1 MRPDQWELLR
11 NCAAGAEL
19 VSLPIALIVD
29 SPWIPGYL
37 ELSTLDYL
45 SLPDVWLK
53 ANLRVIEDFPEI
65 IFIPGFWQEY
75 GMAAEP
81 SGFGCKVSSFIDK
94 TPLVQSL
101 GADFQIADQLKTP
114 DPRQDGLMPLL
125 LNWYRYQEPRIRDA
139 GYVVKIVAARGPLA
153 VATHLFGVTDF
164 LLNLKLQPEKTHR
177 LLEITT
183 RLAIDWL
190 QAQAEALSAPEGIL
204 VLDDIIGFLSPKD
217 YLEFGHPYLEKLFSA
232 FPNTLKIFHNDMSN
246 PVSYQYLEALGV
258 DIFNFSH
265 LIDIGRTRELVGSK
279 ICLMGNI
286 PPLEVLARGTPQQV
300 LDSAAACR
308 RAHPDRKGWLLSAGG
323 GVSPGTPWENVR
335 ALVTAAAL
343 PQDGASRKEL

>member
-1 MRPDQWELLR
+1 MRPDQWETLKK
-11 NCAAGAEL
+11 CAAGVEL
-19 VSLPIALIVD
+19 DSLPIALIVD

-37 ELSTLDYL
+37 GHSTLDYL
-45 SLPDVWLK
+45 TLPDVWLK
-53 ANLRVIEDFPEI
+53 ANIRVAEDFPEI
-65 IFIPGFWQEY
+65 IFIPGFWLEY

-81 SGFGCKVSSFIDK
+81 SGFGCRVSTFVDK
-94 TPLVQSL
+94 TPLVQGL
-101 GADFQIADQLKTP
+101 GADFQVVEQLKTP
-114 DPRQDGLMPLL
+114 NPRQDGLMPMLV
-125 LNWYRYQEPRIRDA
+125 NWYRYLEPRILDA

-177 LLEITT
+177 LLEMTT

-190 QAQAEALSAPEGIL
+190 QAQAEVLHAPEGIL
-204 VLDDIIGFLSPKD
+204 VLDDIVGFLSPKD

-246 PVSYQYLEALGV
+246 PVSYPYLESLGV

-265 LIDIGRTRELVGSK
+265 LIDIGRARELVGRK
-279 ICLMGNI
+279 ICLMGNV

-300 LDSAAACR
+300 LDSAAACI
-308 RAHPDRKGWLLSAGG
+308 RAHPTRNGWLLSAGG

-335 ALVTAAAL
+335 ALITAVSL
-343 PQDGASRKEL
+343 S